1 MIHEYNYKP
10 EPIIIL
16 SKDEDDRAKKCGKN
30 IVQSIASMER
40 ANRNRLSSL
49 PICIGMEL
57 EIELVKTDRQR
68 LASDFSNSYLRTAN
82 ELFLYFKKDSSLVN
96 GFEIVSHP
104 RSIASWVSIKNKL
117 KDFMG
122 AMRKDGFRSYDTGR
136 CGMHFHINRSA
147 FSGKLHV
154 AKFMRFWQENHELSF
169 ALSRRSETS
178 MAKYAHFQP
187 HKAEIL
193 ASLIYDFG
201 YGGGGM
207 MGNIN
212 SIPKVNLAHHSAVAL
227 TPNTVEIR
235 IFRGTM
241 NVSTIIATMEMVA
254 KVLTVTRDCGA
265 SSLTVKELLKFIP
278 DNKKNKK
285 TIKML
290 SMSKPVKLE
299 RIVQEDGNG
308 NHQSRYKA
316 KRDITFGAIAG
327 LMKQTKEKGNPIAYW
342 IGLANKS
349 EIENMKYRLARR
361 AESKKKKKA
370 DTFWY
375 TEREEDRM
383 YIWHDAIRDADG
395 IIITFN
401 NGLSPTTEDQVNT
414 IARRNILI
422 GRNAARVDTWR
433 RRQIVALTGGG
444 TQATQRAQILPR
456 FLQDMNDMT
465 WNVEMP
471 ATATTTQV
479 RNN

>member
-10 EPIIIL
+10 EPLIIL
-16 SKDEDDRAKKCGKN
+16 SKDEDEWVKRSGKN
-30 IVQSIASMER
+30 IIQSIASMER
-40 ANRNRLSSL
+40 AYRNKLSSL

-57 EIELVKTDRQR
+57 EVELVKTDRPR
-68 LASDFSNSYLRTAN
+68 LASDFSNGYLRTAN

-104 RSIASWVSIKNKL
+104 RSIASWVSIKNRL

-122 AMRKDGFRSYDTGR
+122 VLRKDGFRSYDTGR

-147 FSGKLHV
+147 FSGKLHI

-212 SIPKVNLAHHSAVAL
+212 SIPKINLAHHSAVAL

-265 SSLTVKELLKFIP
+265 SSLTVKELLKYIP

-290 SMSKPVKLE
+290 SMSKSVKLE

-316 KRDITFGAIAG
+316 KRDMTFGVIAG
-327 LMKQTKEKGNPIAYW
+327 VMKQAKEKGNPIAYW

-349 EIENMKYRLARR
+349 EIENMKCRLARR
-361 AESKKKKKA
+361 TESKKKKA
-370 DTFWY
+370 DVSWF
-375 TEREEDRM
+375 TERPEDRM
-383 YIWHDAIRDADG
+383 HIWDDAIRSADG
-395 IIITFN
+395 MILTFN
-401 NGLSPTTEDQVNT
+401 NGFSPTTEDEVNI
-414 IARRNILI
+414 IARRNLVA
-422 GRNAARVDTWR
+422 GRNAVAVDTWR
-433 RRQIVALTGGG
+433 RRQIVALGGGG
-444 TQATQRAQILPR
+444 TQAPQRTQILPR
-456 FLQDMNDMT
+456 FLQDMDTMT
-465 WNVEMP
+465 WNGGMP
-471 ATATTTQV
+471 ATATTTQA